1 MLDALE
7 VVLKRFLKK
16 RRHNGV
22 DPPALFPYR
31 LRLAVT
37 IPLCFSGVRTG
48 DEGRDFLPASVLIME
63 QKERLVPHDDP
74 DVQLMLRFQKGDIE
88 AFQQLFH
95 KYSPSV
101 VNFAFR
107 FLGTQARA
115 EEIAQEVFLQV
126 YRWQNRYEPK
136 AKFSTWL
143 FKIAHN
149 HCLNEV
155 RKGEYRISLESLD
168 PPDDLEGDER
178 ERNLPDT
185 TASKGE
191 DILAAKEAADRIE
204 KVLQRVPKSQR
215 TALLLSRMEGMSYQE
230 VAEVLGSTEKAVKSL
245 VFRATQSLKE
255 GLRDILDSYDL

>member
-1 MLDALE
+1 
-7 VVLKRFLKK
+7 
-16 RRHNGV
+16 
-22 DPPALFPYR
+22 
-31 LRLAVT
+31 
-37 IPLCFSGVRTG
+37 
-48 DEGRDFLPASVLIME
+48 ME
-63 QKERLVPHDDP
+63 QKERFTPHDDP
-74 DVQLMLRFQKGDIE
+74 DVQLMLRFQKGEME

-126 YRWQNRYEPK
+126 YRWQKRYEPK

-155 RKGEYRISLESLD
+155 RKGEYRVSLESF
-168 PPDDLEGDER
+168 DLPNDSEGDER

-185 TASKGE
+185 TSSKGE
-191 DILAAKEAADRIE
+191 DILAAKEAADRI
-204 KVLQRVPKSQR
+204 QRILDRIPESQR

-255 GLRDILDSYDL
+255 GLRDMLDTYDL